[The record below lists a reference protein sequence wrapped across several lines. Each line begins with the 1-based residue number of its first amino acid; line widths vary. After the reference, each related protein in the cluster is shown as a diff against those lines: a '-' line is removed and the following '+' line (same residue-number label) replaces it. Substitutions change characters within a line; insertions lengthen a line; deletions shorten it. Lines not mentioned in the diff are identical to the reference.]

1 MTCGNEGRKHFFSE
15 EKKQKTFMSLD
26 TRRRRVTLQEA
37 KVFCFFFS
45 KKKCFLSSYPP
56 KAAALPKPTLP
67 AAALLLALAAPAH
80 AATQCNIGA
89 LSALA
94 VDGVTIVTAAQSDA
108 TCVVFGT
115 LNTSGAPPGSAG
127 FQLRLPATWNHKF
140 IMFGVGGYAGADTDP
155 SANETDVATSLARG
169 YAAIITDTGHQG
181 VSTDA
186 SWALIAPGVPAAARI
201 EDYLYRATHQVTQA
215 GKTLVARFY
224 GQPIREAYF
233 DGCSNGGRQA
243 LTEAANYPADY
254 DGIIAGAPFFDAHVQ
269 LAALSFFRQQLGSPQ
284 SYVPSAKLP
293 AISAAILQ
301 SCDAADGVRDGLIQ
315 NPAICAFDPATLICK
330 GAETNACLTAPQA
343 ETIRTY
349 FTATHDSAGAYLYT
363 GWPVGALA
371 GADIWNF
378 GATRPSDLGAPEPWG
393 NAGFPPAPIGWQ
405 FVDHLMKFIV
415 AQNAGFDAR
424 LFLPTPS
431 GPISQPNLTLF
442 DDRLKISRPQPST
455 GGFNLPPQ
463 AYAKFDARRGKLLLY
478 HGLADPALSPFS
490 TARLYERMAALTPGG
505 YASLRQSA
513 RLFMVPGMQHCG
525 GGDAPDVFDTLTPLE
540 HWVEQGQP
548 PAQIQAVHRGPK
560 GIDRSMPL
568 CPFPQQAAYSGKGS
582 LNDAANWSCPPN
594 QSLLKVGQNGTQS
607 GL

>member
-1 MTCGNEGRKHFFSE
+1 
-15 EKKQKTFMSLD
+15 MSLG
-26 TRRRRVTLQEA
+26 TRRRRVTLPEA

-45 KKKCFLSSYPP
+45 KKKCFLSSLRL
-56 KAAALPKPTLP
+56 KAASLPKLSLP

-80 AATQCNIGA
+80 AATQCNVGA

-94 VDGVTIVTAAQSDA
+94 IDGVTIVTTTQSKA

-115 LNTSGAPPGSAG
+115 LNTSGTAPGSAG
-127 FQLRLPATWNHKF
+127 FQLRLPTTWNHKF
-140 IMFGVGGYAGADTDP
+140 IMFGVGGYAGTATDP
-155 SANETDVATSLARG
+155 SANETDVATALAQG

-186 SWALIAPGVPAAARI
+186 SWALIAPGVPATAKI

-215 GKTLVARFY
+215 GKSLVARYY
-224 GQPIREAYF
+224 GQPIRDAYF

-269 LAALSFFRQQLGSPQ
+269 LAALTFFRQQLGSSQ
-284 SYVPSAKLP
+284 SYVPAEKLP

-315 NPAICAFDPATLICK
+315 NPAACAFDPATLICK
-330 GAETNACLTAPQA
+330 GPENDACLTARQA
-343 ETIRTY
+343 ETIRAY
-349 FTATHDSAGAYLYT
+349 FTETRDSAGAYLYA
-363 GWPVGALA
+363 GWSVSGLA
-371 GADIWNF
+371 GAGFWDF
-378 GATRPSDLGAPEPWG
+378 GATRPTDLAAPEPWG
-393 NAGFPPAPIGWQ
+393 NAGFSPAPIGWQ

-415 AQNAGFDAR
+415 AQKSGFDAR
-424 LFLPTPS
+424 SFLHAPS
-431 GPISQPNLTLF
+431 GAITQPSLNLF
-442 DDRLKISRPQPST
+442 DERLKIPLTSQST
-455 GGFNLPPQ
+455 GGFNISPQ
-463 AYAKFDARRGKLLLY
+463 AYEQFYARRGKLLLY

-490 TARLYERMAALTPGG
+490 TARLYEQMAARAPGG
-505 YASLRQSA
+505 YASLRQSS
-513 RLFMVPGMQHCG
+513 RLFMVPGMLHCG
-525 GGDAPDVFDTLTPLE
+525 GGDAPDAFDTLTPLE

-548 PAQIQAVHRGPK
+548 PAEIQAVHRGPK

-568 CPFPQQAAYSGKGS
+568 CPFPQQAVYSGKGNV
-582 LNDAANWSCPPN
+582 NDAKNWSCPPN
-594 QSLLKVGQNGTQS
+594 QSMLKVGQNGTQS